1 MTKEDA
7 AALLNGFE
15 YPAREIETHAKALK
29 EAGLVAVFGQSD
41 DLMEFRGAI
50 YDETDAYN
58 GARVLIDSEGLIPT
72 FDAVSDEGDE
82 EMMAAYFRRKPLG
95 VAVEAIWSPDDLE
108 ASWLIRTEIPHATF
122 GILEDGDLFC
132 RGVVFALADA
142 TTPARNTSQI
152 GEG

>member
-15 YPAREIETHAKALK
+15 YPARGIDTHAKALK

-50 YDETDAYN
+50 YDEVGAYD
-58 GARVLIDSEGLIPT
+58 GGSALVDSEGLIPNFET
-72 FDAVSDEGDE
+72 VLDEGDE
-82 EMMAAYFRRKPLG
+82 DTLAAYFRRKPAG
-95 VAVEAIWSPDDLE
+95 MAVEAVWSPDDLE
-108 ASWLIRTEIPHATF
+108 ASWLIRTKIPHATF
-122 GILEDGDLFC
+122 DILEDGDLFC

>member
-15 YPAREIETHAKALK
+15 YPARGIETHAKELK
-29 EAGLVAVFGQSD
+29 ESGLVAVFGMSD

-50 YDETDAYN
+50 YDEVGAYD
-58 GARVLIDSEGLIPT
+58 GATAMIDTEGLIPLWDNLDDDE
-72 FDAVSDEGDE
+72 DAY
-82 EMMAAYFRRKPLG
+82 AAYFRRKPNG
-95 VAVEAIWSPDDLE
+95 IAVEAVWSPDDLE

-122 GILEDGDLFC
+122 DILEDGDLYC
-132 RGVVFALADA
+132 RGVVFALSA